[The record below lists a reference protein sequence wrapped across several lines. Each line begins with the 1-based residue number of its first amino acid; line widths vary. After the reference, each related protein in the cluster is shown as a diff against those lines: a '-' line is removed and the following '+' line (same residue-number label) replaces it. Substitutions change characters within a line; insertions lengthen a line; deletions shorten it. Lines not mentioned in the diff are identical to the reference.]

1 MGTVK
6 LCVSLDRRAL
16 LCASRRWSAIV
27 IFLTLVRY
35 VERNAKYAALVK
47 KVGPRPLN
55 PRLVDQLA
63 AAKFIGLPLAL
74 TG

>member
-47 KVGPRPLN
+47 KVGPRP
-55 PRLVDQLA
+55 A
-63 AAKFIGLPLAL
+63 
-74 TG
+74 